1 MRVFAFVA
9 ILLIG
14 AAAGDFAD
22 RYAEDAAD
30 MHGLTELQERKID
43 ERALEVA
50 DRWGLWCSSNFCSS
64 TISILQKNKMY
75 KTTLTKAS
83 SIGVTT
89 ETIEWTQAS
98 KCGWWS
104 CREDYQLAGYYATGS
119 KIPVYVYVAKAS
131 SGVPN
136 SISTNG
142 YKGLLHCGNLIY
154 DNVQKSKAQVMFF
167 VIHPNS
173 WGPYQHRFKTSS
185 LTKFVNGAMNDIIK
199 AAVGAGVGAGLTAL
213 MVSAAAAGGTLGS
226 IVPVAG
232 TAAGALA
239 GIAIAGVGAL
249 AAYAVGSMTDD
260 YLGDYLRYIG

>member
-14 AAAGDFAD
+14 AAADQLAD
-22 RYAEDAAD
+22 RYAEDYAD
-30 MHGLTELQERKID
+30 MQSLTELQEKKID

-50 DRWGLWCSSNFCSS
+50 DRWGLYCSSNFCSS

-75 KTTLTKAS
+75 KTTLTKTS
-83 SIGVTT
+83 SIAVTT
-89 ETIEWTQAS
+89 ESIEWRQAS
-98 KCGWWS
+98 KCGFWK
-104 CREDYQLAGYYATGS
+104 CKEDYQLAGYYATGS

-142 YKGLLHCGNLIY
+142 YNGLLHCGNLIY
-154 DNVQKSKAQVMFF
+154 DNVQQSKAQVMFF

-185 LTKFVNGAMNDIIK
+185 LTRFVNGAITDVLK
-199 AAVGAGVGAGLTAL
+199 AAAGAGATAGLTAL
-213 MVSAAAAGGTLGS
+213 LTSAAVAGGTLGS
-226 IVPVAG
+226 IVPIGG
-232 TAAGALA
+232 TAAGALLL
-239 GIAIAGVGAL
+239 VGAAL
-249 AAYAVGSMTDD
+249 AAYAVGSMTPD